1 MFPYFQEPVIRAQG
15 SCISLVNIL
24 ASSCLIR
31 LRANNKIVGNF
42 SSNSSTNHL
51 TTCLEKQT
59 NMLIY
64 WKNWE
69 QPKLISF
76 SKHNLPQTYLHYSF
90 YLHFYFIFS
99 TSSFHN
105 ISLSLSLS
113 LSLITN
119 GEKKARKSLPFKSR
133 SHTPPHLLHHHLFS
147 SLPLRTCN
155 LVTYMGQ
162 IGVLHLFL
170 FHFLV
175 LF

>member
-1 MFPYFQEPVIRAQG
+1 MTLDAK
-15 SCISLVNIL
+15 
-24 ASSCLIR
+24 CLIR
-31 LRANNKIVGNF
+31 LRSNNKIVGNF

-51 TTCLEKQT
+51 TMCLEKQT
-59 NMLIY
+59 NMLIH

-113 LSLITN
+113 LSHHQRR
-119 GEKKARKSLPFKSR
+119 KKARKSLPFKSR

-147 SLPLRTCN
+147 SPPLRTCN